1 MREEDIIEVIPV
13 GEDETYDI
21 EVEHEEHSF
30 FANDISV
37 SNSHAISYS
46 IISFQCAYL
55 LTYHEPEWLCA
66 FLNEEPE
73 KSKNDAIS
81 AVKNLGYEIKK
92 VDINVSEEQWGTV
105 RDKTKV
111 LVQPLS
117 SIKGLGDTAIQ
128 QIIANRPFNSI
139 EQLLFNDNISYQKLN
154 KKHLDVL
161 VRSGACN
168 SLMDARFKHLRH
180 FWLST
185 VFNRPRTREA
195 LATNIR
201 VYNNEPDFSHEEKIK
216 NELELNGV
224 FPMHLV
230 MNDKLKVKL
239 KIKNYKSISE
249 FNEESQQLVW
259 FIPTTKELK
268 YTKNNRLYWEL
279 HVTDGIRE
287 NIKIKCWNVD
297 QDDTVFF
304 YRPYLSLLQY
314 SEDYG
319 FSLTNPNRSMKLI
332 G

>member
-1 MREEDIIEVIPV
+1 M
-13 GEDETYDI
+13 GGHY
-21 EVEHEEHSF
+21 
-30 FANDISV
+30 
-37 SNSHAISYS
+37 
-46 IISFQCAYL
+46 
-55 LTYHEPEWLCA
+55 
-66 FLNEEPE
+66 
-73 KSKNDAIS
+73 K
-81 AVKNLGYEIKK
+81 
-92 VDINVSEEQWGTV
+92 
-105 RDKTKV
+105 KTKI